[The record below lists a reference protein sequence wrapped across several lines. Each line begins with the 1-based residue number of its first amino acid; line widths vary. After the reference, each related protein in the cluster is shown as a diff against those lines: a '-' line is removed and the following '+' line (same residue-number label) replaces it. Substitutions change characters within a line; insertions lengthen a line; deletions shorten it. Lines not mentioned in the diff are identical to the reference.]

1 MRDCSVPVM
10 GSCLTHNLQSQ
21 TRQRNRFALVY
32 VRLAIRHFGQH
43 LRYAETVRIPLL
55 RRYSVQTLLR
65 FAVFRGVI
73 RAFQQTAP
81 SSLTASSLCC
91 LYRSKPLRF
100 HYDAHLVSAAG
111 LARISVLQM
120 EISFGRASENSHLSH
135 QRQYH

>member
-1 MRDCSVPVM
+1 MRDCSIPVM

-21 TRQRNRFALVY
+21 TLQRNRFALVY
-32 VRLAIRHFGQH
+32 VRLVIRHFGQH

-73 RAFQQTAP
+73 RAFQQRVP
-81 SSLTASSLCC
+81 SSLLASSLCC

-100 HYDAHLVSAAG
+100 HCDAHLVSAAG
-111 LARISVLQM
+111 LAR
-120 EISFGRASENSHLSH
+120 A
-135 QRQYH
+135 

>member
-1 MRDCSVPVM
+1 M
-10 GSCLTHNLQSQ
+10 
-21 TRQRNRFALVY
+21 
-32 VRLAIRHFGQH
+32 RHFGQH

-100 HYDAHLVSAAG
+100 HCDAHLVSAAG
-111 LARISVLQM
+111 LAR
-120 EISFGRASENSHLSH
+120 A
-135 QRQYH
+135 